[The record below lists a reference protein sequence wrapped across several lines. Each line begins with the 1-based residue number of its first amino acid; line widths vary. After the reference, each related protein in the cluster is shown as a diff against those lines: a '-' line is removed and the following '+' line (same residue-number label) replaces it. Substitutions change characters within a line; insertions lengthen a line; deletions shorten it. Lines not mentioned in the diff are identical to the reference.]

1 MRKNKMGVAIYLLA
15 ILVFCMGGLVGCQR
29 WSKTWKHAK
38 SGVVGLNRTVTMY
51 DCQGKPI
58 RQWTGRFM
66 VETVGGVVSFI
77 DDAGKEVKVLPL
89 VSVEEK

>member
-1 MRKNKMGVAIYLLA
+1 MSRGFKAAIMASLLVG
-15 ILVFCMGGLVGCQR
+15 ICVFCLFDCQR

-66 VETVGGVVSFI
+66 VETTGGVVSFI